1 MQIVRFYFNKSKQI
15 FFVNKHYLCRM
26 KNDNF
31 YMLAKTMFG
40 LEEILAEEIRELGG
54 QNIKVLNRAVSFK
67 GDQGFMYKANLN
79 LRTALRVLKPIAHF
93 QAHDETELYKR
104 LCEIDWT
111 EIFSIGN
118 TFATHATTHSS
129 VFTHSK
135 YASLVMKDAIADT
148 FKNKFGKRPNVNPV
162 MPDISINLHIAK
174 HTCTVS
180 LDSSGGSL
188 HKRGYKSNMVTAPL
202 NEVLAAGLILLSN
215 WDKSSDLHDPMC
227 GGGTLLIE
235 AALIAYNIPAN
246 IFREKF
252 GFEGWKDFNK
262 GLWETIKDVSLNKE
276 REYHGK
282 ITGSDNFQKAVRIS
296 RENITNALMHDNI
309 KVTNSDFFETEI
321 TPGTFVIFNPP
332 YGERIDLGINDFY
345 EKVGTTLKHDYQEC
359 TVWLISSDIKNMKFI
374 GLKPSKKIK
383 VMNGE
388 LECSFRKFEV
398 YGGSKKTSKQ

>member
-1 MQIVRFYFNKSKQI
+1 
-15 FFVNKHYLCRM
+15 M
-26 KNDNF
+26 KDENF

-40 LEEILAEEIRELGG
+40 LEEILAEELRKLGA
-54 QNIKVLNRAVSFK
+54 QNIQTINRAVSFK
-67 GDQGFMYKANLN
+67 GDKGFMYKANLN
-79 LRTALRVLKPIAHF
+79 LRTALRILKPIAHF
-93 QAHDETELYKR
+93 QAHDEKELYKK

-111 EIFSIGN
+111 EIFDLDA
-118 TFATHATTHSS
+118 TFATHATTHSE

-148 FKNKFGKRPNVNPV
+148 FRKKFDKRPNVDPET
-162 MPDISINLHIAK
+162 PDVSINLHIAK

-188 HKRGYKSNMVTAPL
+188 HKRGYKLDAVTAPM

-215 WDKSSDLHDPMC
+215 WNKISDFHDPMC
-227 GGGTLLIE
+227 GSGTLLIE

-246 IFREKF
+246 IFHKQF
-252 GFEGWKDFNK
+252 GFERWKDFDEE
-262 GLWETIKDVSLNKE
+262 LWETIKEVSLDKE
-276 REYHGK
+276 TNYCGK

-296 RENITNALMHDNI
+296 RANIENVLMHDNI
-309 KVTNSDFFETEI
+309 KVTNSDFFETDI
-321 TPGTFVIFNPP
+321 NAGTFVIFNPP

-345 EKVGTTLKHDYQEC
+345 EKVGTTLKHKYQEC
-359 TVWLISSDIKNMKFI
+359 TIWLISSDIENMKLI
-374 GLKPSKKIK
+374 GLKPSEKIK

-398 YGGSKKTSKQ
+398 YQGSKKALI